1 MTLNEKITELIAKLP
16 AELQPLAMEYLP
28 TFQQM
33 TLEEIRA
40 MITQLVTGHTV
51 EAYKVLAAKM
61 INDELLAEINDLVG
75 DTQAANE
82 INAASITKQQKA
94 FISILTV
101 AVGIL
106 VNL

>member
-1 MTLNEKITELIAKLP
+1 MT
-16 AELQPLAMEYLP
+16 
-28 TFQQM
+28 
-33 TLEEIRA
+33 
-40 MITQLVTGHTV
+40 
-51 EAYKVLAAKM
+51 
-61 INDELLAEINDLVG
+61 NDELLAELNDLVG

-82 INAASITKQQKA
+82 INAASITKQQEA